1 MKSLGKI
8 LFLLFFTINLIAS
21 EVSISVSA
29 PAIYKGENV
38 SFTLTASSSDVE
50 FPNITQIDNFPILGV
65 SSSSSTSIINGS
77 YSKKISKTYTFKP
90 TKNVTIPSFKIKVD
104 GKTYTTKQKNIS
116 VLQPSKSKNGDAFMV
131 ELKLDKNSLRVGEST
146 KLRVFFKQRLNAR
159 ADKLN
164 INEPKIEN
172 FWVKKIDNNQQY
184 SQGEYIV
191 QEFNY
196 MIFAQKAGTFHID
209 SIEADI
215 GHIVRNYNGGGFFN
229 DPFFNSMTNQ
239 LSWKKIYSN
248 DLDIKVEA
256 LPNNL
261 ELYGDFHIKASTDKT
276 TVYANKPVNLTVK
289 IDGIGNID
297 DIEKFDINIPNAI
310 VYADKP
316 NIKSQLINGEYS
328 GAFTQKIAII
338 SDSDFTIPSL
348 ELKYFDKLT
357 NKIKNIQTKPLD
369 IKVHGGNL
377 AKMQEPMVQKAKT
390 IQTNQAVQK
399 QVIVNTSDNL
409 EYLYFLIG
417 ILIGSVGTYLV
428 MKQTNKKEIKKEN
441 DIIKVIK
448 GAKSDKV
455 LFDILLPYSK
465 ENSTISDILKLL
477 EENIYKKT
485 NHKINKQKL
494 YDIFL

>member
-1 MKSLGKI
+1 MRKISTI
-8 LFLLFFTINLIAS
+8 LFLLFLTIDLIAS
-21 EVSISVSA
+21 EVNISVSA

-50 FPNITQIDNFPILGV
+50 FPNITQVDDFPILGV

-77 YSKKISKTYTFKP
+77 YSKKISKTYTFSP
-90 TKNVTIPSFKIKVD
+90 AKNVTIPSFKIKVD
-104 GKTYTTKQKNIS
+104 NKTYTTKQKDIS
-116 VLQPSKSKNGDAFMV
+116 VLQPSKSKNGDPFIV
-131 ELKLDKNSLRVGEST
+131 ELKLDKNSLKVGEST
-146 KLRVFFKQRLNAR
+146 KLKVIFKQRLNAKV
-159 ADKLN
+159 DKLN

-172 FWVKKIDNNQQY
+172 FWIKKIDDNKQY
-184 SQGEYIV
+184 SKGEYIV
-191 QEFNY
+191 QEFDY

-215 GHIVRNYNGGGFFN
+215 GHIVRSSLGGGFFN
-229 DPFFNSMTNQ
+229 DPFFNSMANQ

-248 DLDIKVEA
+248 SLDIKVES

-310 VYADKP
+310 VYSDKP
-316 NIKSQLINGEYS
+316 DISSNLVNGEYS
-328 GAFTQKIAII
+328 GIFTQKVAII
-338 SDSDFTIPSL
+338 SDSDFIIPSL
-348 ELKYFDKLT
+348 KLKYFDKLT
-357 NKIKNIQTKPLD
+357 NKIKTIQTKSID
-369 IKVHGGNL
+369 IKVQGGNL
-377 AKMQEPMVQKAKT
+377 TNTQTPMVQKAKT
-390 IQTNQAVQK
+390 IQTNQPIQK
-399 QVIVNTSDNL
+399 QVIVKNSDDL
-409 EYLYFLIG
+409 VYLYILIG
-417 ILIGSVGTYLV
+417 ILIGGIGTYLV

-441 DIIKVIK
+441 DIIKAIK